1 MANNWRKKGSKPNP
15 FLTQQAQESA
25 EQTLDEISRVN
36 PEFTKHRTQVG
47 PTHNPYVDSSLHEAQ
62 NKYSPDANSR
72 YLAEHGVERTNPYR
86 DHQQSN
92 GHPNGHS
99 NGSYSHSNGSIR
111 SNQEVA
117 NAHGQYPRGRLSDL
131 QNDSSKLTTT
141 VKDDNPY
148 HPANFYTDSED
159 RKVATELV
167 QNHRKYPKAV
177 VPKKHK
183 KQKGRSRKKQP
194 EPQAQNQP
202 EVPDMDDLEAFFQA
216 VELDDPPNQV
226 HPVHYDDDPIS
237 DQDSGRESGQDSD
250 HSDSQSDHFRQFMA
264 DPDAAATPLSPQSS
278 SAGDC
283 IQGCER
289 ITPGNFGS
297 LRPGDVVSIL
307 MENLWTYYKVVS
319 NERNGDDH
327 VAKFES
333 GFGSTEESVYIKG
346 GVISKYLTVWGE
358 QTESEINICR
368 EIVDDDKEED
378 KLDVVE
384 NGWIKLED
392 DGKLH
397 LVVAYEQSAGVAL
410 LKAMGS
416 NKERTADLS
425 KCAFKV
431 L

>member
-47 PTHNPYVDSSLHEAQ
+47 PTHNPYVDSSLHDAQ

-72 YLAEHGVERTNPYR
+72 YLAEHGVERTNPCG
-86 DHQQSN
+86 DHSNGQNGYSN
-92 GHPNGHS
+92 GHNGQHHSDS
-99 NGSYSHSNGSIR
+99 NGVNG

-117 NAHGQYPRGRLSDL
+117 NAHGQYPRGRLTDL
-131 QNDSSKLTTT
+131 QNDSSKPTTT

-159 RKVATELV
+159 RKVASELV

-183 KQKGRSRKKQP
+183 KRSRKKQP
-194 EPQAQNQP
+194 EPKSQIQA
-202 EVPDMDDLEAFFQA
+202 EAPDMDDLEAFFQA

-226 HPVHYDDDPIS
+226 HPVHYDDDPVS
-237 DQDSGRESGQDSD
+237 DQEESGRD
-250 HSDSQSDHFRQFMA
+250 SDSQSDHFRQFMA

-297 LRPGDVVSIL
+297 LGKGDVVSIL

-333 GFGSTEESVYIKG
+333 GFDSTEESVYIKG

-358 QTESEINICR
+358 QTESEISICR
-368 EIVDDDKEED
+368 EICDLDQQED

-397 LVVAYEQSAGVAL
+397 LVVAYEQSTGSAL

-416 NKERTADLS
+416 DVERSVDLRR
-425 KCAFKV
+425 CAYKV